1 MDTASDASSSELYN
15 HSCTTI
21 VHKYTVHCCL
31 PASFTKAETRY
42 DWVKEERMNAQF
54 YGRHGILIFSWWL
67 MVLFDFFFQNHG
79 IRAVRNPDIFL
90 FTVCSVWKNLQHQIL
105 IFSCHFSNH
114 GILIETCLF
123 WWHHYGHLLILFVHF
138 NILSILRQI
147 HQFYFSLISF
157 SFSLHQEASYTI
169 ADCFG
174 LLRNS

>member
-1 MDTASDASSSELYN
+1 MYVPNYS
-15 HSCTTI
+15 
-21 VHKYTVHCCL
+21 
-31 PASFTKAETRY
+31 PRQSFYFGEANIDRLL
-42 DWVKEERMNAQF
+42 F
-54 YGRHGILIFSWWL
+54 IS
-67 MVLFDFFFQNHG
+67 VLFSETPNSG
-79 IRAVRNPDIFL
+79 AVRNPDFFL

-114 GILIETCLF
+114 GILMETCLF